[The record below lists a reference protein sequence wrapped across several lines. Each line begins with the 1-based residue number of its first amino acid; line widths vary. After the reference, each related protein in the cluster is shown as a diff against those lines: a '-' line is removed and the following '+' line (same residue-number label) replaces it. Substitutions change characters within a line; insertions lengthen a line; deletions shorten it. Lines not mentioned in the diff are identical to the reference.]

1 MRDLSFEPLTPTSFL
16 RRSASVFTH
25 RTAVVDGESTFS
37 YAELWQRAQL
47 LAGALRGIGVAG
59 GERVAVLAPNTHM
72 LLEATFGIPVSGAIM
87 VPLNIRLAPLYGLT
101 ETFGPAVI
109 CQPQPEWATLDP
121 AQLAERTARQGVIAQ
136 PVRVIDGDGN
146 DVPADAVGTGE
157 IAVRGNDVMLGYHR
171 DPEATRTAA
180 PDGWFR
186 CGDVA
191 VRHPDGYIQLVDR
204 TKDVIISGGEN
215 IASVEV
221 ENVLQEHPAVLEAAV
236 VSRPDPYWGEVPVAF
251 VTLVA
256 GTAATE
262 AELIE
267 HVRARLAHF
276 KAPKAVVFSELP
288 KTSTGKIQ
296 KNVLR
301 RWAATDAGM
310 ADPPSVDPRPRH

>member
-47 LAGALRGIGVAG
+47 LAGALRGIGVAD

-101 ETFGPAVI
+101 ETFGSAVI

-121 AQLAERTARQGVIAQ
+121 AQLAGRTARQGVIAQ

-171 DPEATRTAA
+171 DPEATRAPHPMAGSAAAMSRCVIRTA
-180 PDGWFR
+180 
-186 CGDVA
+186 
-191 VRHPDGYIQLVDR
+191 
-204 TKDVIISGGEN
+204 
-215 IASVEV
+215 
-221 ENVLQEHPAVLEAAV
+221 
-236 VSRPDPYWGEVPVAF
+236 
-251 VTLVA
+251 
-256 GTAATE
+256 
-262 AELIE
+262 
-267 HVRARLAHF
+267 
-276 KAPKAVVFSELP
+276 
-288 KTSTGKIQ
+288 TS
-296 KNVLR
+296 N
-301 RWAATDAGM
+301 
-310 ADPPSVDPRPRH
+310 